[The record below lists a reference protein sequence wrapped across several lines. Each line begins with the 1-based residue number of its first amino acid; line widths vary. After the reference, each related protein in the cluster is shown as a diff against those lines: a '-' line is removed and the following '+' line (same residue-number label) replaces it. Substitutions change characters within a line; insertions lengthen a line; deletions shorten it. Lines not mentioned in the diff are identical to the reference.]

1 MPIAQDL
8 PARPGL
14 REVERSPATVLGVA
28 ASARTIGSVL
38 SVLIAG
44 FLFAF
49 EAA

>member
-1 MPIAQDL
+1 M
-8 PARPGL
+8 
-14 REVERSPATVLGVA
+14 LGVA

-49 EAA
+49 EGYNSSRQNGWEYGRDGIFGKDG

>member
-1 MPIAQDL
+1 M
-8 PARPGL
+8 
-14 REVERSPATVLGVA
+14 GVA

-49 EAA
+49 EGYNSSRQNGWDYGGDGVFAKDG